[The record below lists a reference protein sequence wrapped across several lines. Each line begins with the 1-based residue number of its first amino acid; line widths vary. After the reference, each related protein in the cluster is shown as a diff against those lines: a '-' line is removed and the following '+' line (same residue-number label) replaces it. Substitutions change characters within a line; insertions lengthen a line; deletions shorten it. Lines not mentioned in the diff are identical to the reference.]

1 MTADDLTGALDS
13 GVQFA
18 KHNLRPV
25 VVPSLP
31 WNGNVPD
38 DCDAVILCTDTRHV
52 PAEKARE
59 TVRSLFRAAME
70 TGKFTCFFKKL
81 DSTLRGNVGAEIDG
95 MLDGT
100 GFESVNLL
108 NAFPA
113 AGRTTKGG
121 MQYVNGVPLVETS
134 FARDPFNPI
143 KSSSIAEI
151 IASQADI
158 AGKVTVLNAETD
170 SDIDL
175 AVHEMAKSGFLSCL
189 AGCAGLADGISR
201 LWHREKPAKTIV
213 TGNPVILC
221 GSLNPASD
229 RQLAYA
235 EKEGHTVRELP
246 HAFIDGDENSRAKE
260 AARLLEISKSE
271 TLIIRTP
278 RPSGPV
284 SDADGAKVAAAMGRL
299 FNFLISA
306 GLSVPTLV
314 IGGDTLSACIRSETG
329 AILEPLGEPIPGTVI
344 FRCKNRLLLSRAG
357 GFGNDDAVTKVI
369 QLMKE
374 GILI

>member
-13 GVQFA
+13 GVQFS

-38 DCDAVILCTDTRHV
+38 DCDAVIVCTDTRHV
-52 PAEKARE
+52 PAEIARE
-59 TVRSLFRAAME
+59 TVRSLFRAAKE
-70 TGKFTCFFKKL
+70 TGKFTCYFKKL
-81 DSTLRGNVGAEIDG
+81 DSTLRGNVGAEIAG
-95 MLDGT
+95 MLEGT
-100 GFESVNLL
+100 DFEKVNLL

-121 MQYVNGVPLVETS
+121 MQYVNGIPLAETA

-151 IASQADI
+151 IAAQADI
-158 AGKVTVLNAETD
+158 TEKVTIHDAETD
-170 SDIDL
+170 ADVDK
-175 AVHEMAKSGFLSCL
+175 AVHEMDKSGTLSCL
-189 AGCAGLADGISR
+189 SGCAGLADGIAR
-201 LWHREKPAKTIV
+201 LWHQKKPAKTIIA
-213 TGNPVILC
+213 GNPVILC
-221 GSLNPASD
+221 GSLNPAAD
-229 RQLAYA
+229 IQLAYA

-246 HAFIDGDENSRAKE
+246 RAFIDGDENSRAEE
-260 AARLLEISKSE
+260 AALLLEISKSK

-284 SDADGAKVAAAMGRL
+284 SNADGAKVAAAMGRL
-299 FNFLISA
+299 FNCLSVV
-306 GLSVPTLV
+306 GLSEPTLV
-314 IGGDTLSACIRSETG
+314 IGGDTLSACIRSESG
-329 AILEPLGEPIPGTVI
+329 ANLEPLGEPIPGTVI
-344 FRCKNRLLLSRAG
+344 SRCKNRLLLSRAG
-357 GFGNDDAVTKVI
+357 GFGAEDAITKVI